1 MSAIEIMLSNQALSN
16 LQQKIYFQ
24 LQKDKV

>member
-1 MSAIEIMLSNQALSN
+1 MSAIEIMLSNQAFSN

-24 LQKDKV
+24 LQKGKV

>member
-24 LQKDKV
+24 FQKDKV